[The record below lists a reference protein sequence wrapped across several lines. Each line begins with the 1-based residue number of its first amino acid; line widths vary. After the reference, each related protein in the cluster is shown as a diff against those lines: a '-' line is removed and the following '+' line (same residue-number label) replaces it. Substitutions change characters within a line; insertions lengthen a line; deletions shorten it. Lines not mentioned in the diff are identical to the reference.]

1 MAKTDQITFFSLLSL
16 GKLENKMQFK
26 KMLESESQL
35 TSEQRTKLAAASKEK
50 ALKLI
55 YEWTKTG
62 VFDMKQFTMAIN
74 TYICTD

>member
-1 MAKTDQITFFSLLSL
+1 MFD
-16 GKLENKMQFK
+16 FK
-26 KMLESESQL
+26 KMLEEDAQL
-35 TSEQRTKLAAASKEK
+35 TSEQRTKLAAASKDR

-62 VFDMKQFTMAIN
+62 VFDMKQFTLAIN